1 MHSSIYI
8 YMFQILK
15 NKRFNLF
22 SITLCV
28 QLFYII
34 LYTEDEHFAKTL
46 YEDLGLL
53 PCTFLLF
60 LDRLADTGLQ
70 EDWVHA
76 DKMRQLDLVCIHDPY
91 AVLIRIC
98 RPNDIL
104 LCRFILEKDLKSAPD
119 RISIKF
125 D

>member
-22 SITLCV
+22 SITLRV

-46 YEDLGLL
+46 YEDLGFL
-53 PCTFLLF
+53 PGAFLLF
-60 LDRLADTGLQ
+60 LSRLADAGLK
-70 EDWVHA
+70 EDRVHA
-76 DKMRQLDLVCIHDPY
+76 DK
-91 AVLIRIC
+91 VLLYMVHVVASDRVQICVC
-98 RPNDIL
+98 RPDNVL
-104 LCRFILEKDLKSAPD
+104 FCRLVL
-119 RISIKF
+119 
-125 D
+125 